1 MIAKMISP
9 SHALALAMVLLLET
23 GPRLESAR
31 ADRPAALKTLVRQP
45 VALGFVNDGRLILA
59 ANRRS
64 GTISVVDTRTLRLV
78 QEIAAG
84 RGLSDLIVTHDHE
97 RILVCD
103 EPAGELVCLCGQ
115 GARFDVDH
123 RLAIGASPVS
133 VQVDEKSSRCTVACL
148 WPRRLAIVALRP
160 HPMVTRQIDLP
171 FPPLKQCRLG
181 KGKLAV
187 ADAFAGGLAIIDLD
201 KGQIQA
207 SFNLPIHNIRGL
219 ALSADSRHL
228 LVTHETLRPSAAAS
242 FDDIHW
248 GNLLTNNIRSL
259 SVDTLMETG
268 ADPLRDSDL
277 LHLGEAGHGTADP
290 AGIVVSGKR
299 LFVAL
304 SGVHQLAIGREQ
316 GDQWQYLD
324 VGRRPTAVV
333 PSADGTRIYVANAF
347 SDSISIIDAKA
358 GKSMAEIPL
367 GPRAPLSK
375 AELGEILFYDGR
387 LSHDGWL
394 SCHSCHSDGHSNS
407 RLADTL
413 GDGSYGTPK
422 RIPSLLGVG
431 ETGPWAWNGSM
442 NRLESQVRKSVEST
456 MQGPK
461 PTDTQVEE
469 LTAYLRTLLPARPR
483 ADFQDHPDRLAI
495 DRGHEVFVRQGCSRC
510 HAPPFYTSAKTFDVG
525 LSDERGLK
533 QFNPPALRG
542 VSQGGP
548 YFHDGRSASL
558 EEVFTSH
565 KHQLERQLAKK
576 DLHDLL
582 EFLNSL

>member
-1 MIAKMISP
+1 
-9 SHALALAMVLLLET
+9 
-23 GPRLESAR
+23 
-31 ADRPAALKTLVRQP
+31 
-45 VALGFVNDGRLILA
+45 VALGLADHGRLLLA
-59 ANRRS
+59 ANRHS
-64 GTISVVDTRTLRLV
+64 GTISVLDTRTLRPL

-84 RGLSDLIVTHDHE
+84 QGLSDLIVTPHHE
-97 RILVCD
+97 QILVCD
-103 EPAGELVCLCGQ
+103 ESAGELVSLQCQEG
-115 GARFDVDH
+115 RFDVAH
-123 RLAIGASPVS
+123 RLPIGASPVS
-133 VQVDEKSSRCTVACL
+133 VQVDEEGSRCTVACL
-148 WPRRLAIVALRP
+148 WPRRLAIVALNP
-160 HPMVTRQIDLP
+160 HPAVTKQIDLP

-181 KGKLAV
+181 KGKLVV
-187 ADAFAGGLAIIDLD
+187 ADAFAGGLALIDID
-201 KGQIQA
+201 KGQIQS

-219 ALSADSRHL
+219 ALSADGRHL
-228 LVTHETLRPSAAAS
+228 LVTHQTLRASATAS

-259 SVDTLMETG
+259 SLSALMEAG

-290 AGIVVSGKR
+290 GGIVASGKR

-304 SGVHQLAIGREQ
+304 SGVHQLAIGREP
-316 GDQWQYLD
+316 GDQWQYVN
-324 VGRRPTAVV
+324 VGQRPTAVL
-333 PSADGTRIYVANAF
+333 PSADGSRIYLANTF
-347 SDSISIIDAKA
+347 SDSISIIDTKA
-358 GKSMAEIPL
+358 GKSIAEISL
-367 GPRAPLSK
+367 GPRTPLSK
-375 AELGEILFYDGR
+375 AERGEALFYEAR

-422 RIPSLLGVG
+422 RIPSLHGVG

-442 NRLESQVRKSVEST
+442 SRLETQVRKSIEST

-461 PTDTQVEE
+461 PTDAQVEE

-483 ADFQDHPDRLAI
+483 ADFQDHPDRSAI
-495 DRGHEVFVRQGCSRC
+495 ERGRDVFARQGCSRC
-510 HAPPFYTSAKTFDVG
+510 HTPPFYTSTKTFDVG

-533 QFNPPALRG
+533 LFNPPALRG

-548 YFHDGRSASL
+548 YFHDGRAVTL

-565 KHQLERQLAKK
+565 QHQLERQLAKR

>member
-1 MIAKMISP
+1 MISS
-9 SHALALAMVLLLET
+9 SHAVALAIVLVLET
-23 GPRLESAR
+23 GPRLESVQ
-31 ADRPAALKTLVRQP
+31 AAQTPILETRVRQP
-45 VALGFVNDGRLILA
+45 VALGLADHGRLLLA

-64 GTISVVDTRTLRLV
+64 GTISVLDTRTLRPL
-78 QEIAAG
+78 QEIAVG
-84 RGLSDLIVTHDHE
+84 RGLSDLIITPDHE
-97 RILVCD
+97 QILVCD
-103 EPAGELVCLCGQ
+103 EPTGELVCLRGQ
-115 GARFDVDH
+115 EARFDVAH
-123 RLAIGASPVS
+123 WLPIGASPVS
-133 VQVDEKSSRCTVACL
+133 VQVDEEGSRCTVACL
-148 WPRRLAIVALRP
+148 WPRRLAIVALNP
-160 HPMVTRQIDLP
+160 HPAVTKQIDLP
-171 FPPLKQCRLG
+171 FPPLKQCRLR
-181 KGKLAV
+181 KGKLVV
-187 ADAFAGGLAIIDLD
+187 ADAFAGGLALIDID
-201 KGQIQA
+201 KGQIQS

-219 ALSADSRHL
+219 ALSADGRHL
-228 LVTHETLRPSAAAS
+228 LVTHQTLRASATAS

-259 SVDTLMETG
+259 SLSALMEAG

-290 AGIVVSGKR
+290 GGIVASGKR

-304 SGVHQLAIGREQ
+304 SGVHQLAIGREP
-316 GDQWQYLD
+316 GDQWQYVN
-324 VGRRPTAVV
+324 VGQRPTAVL
-333 PSADGTRIYVANAF
+333 PSADGSRIYLANTF
-347 SDSISIIDAKA
+347 SDSISIIDTKA
-358 GKSMAEIPL
+358 GKSIAEISL
-367 GPRAPLSK
+367 GPRTPLSK
-375 AELGEILFYDGR
+375 AERGEALFYDAR

-442 NRLESQVRKSVEST
+442 SRLETQVRKSIEST

-461 PTDTQVEE
+461 PTDAQVEE

-483 ADFQDHPDRLAI
+483 ADFQDHPDRSAI
-495 DRGHEVFVRQGCSRC
+495 ERGRDVFARQGCSRC
-510 HAPPFYTSAKTFDVG
+510 HTPPFYTSTKTFDVG

-533 QFNPPALRG
+533 LFNPPALRG
-542 VSQGGP
+542 VSQSGP
-548 YFHDGRSASL
+548 YFHDGRAVTL

-565 KHQLERQLAKK
+565 QHQLERQLAKR

>member
-1 MIAKMISP
+1 MIEYMIFP
-9 SHALALAMVLLLET
+9 RHALALAIVLLLQT
-23 GPRLESAR
+23 GPRLELMG
-31 ADRPAALKTLVRQP
+31 ADQPAALETRVRQP
-45 VALGFVNDGRLILA
+45 VALGLANDGRLLLA

-64 GTISVVDTRTLRLV
+64 GTISVVDTRTLRLLP
-78 QEIAAG
+78 EIAAG
-84 RGLSDLIVTHDHE
+84 RGLSDLIITPHQE

-103 EPAGELVCLCGQ
+103 EPAGELISLHRQ
-115 GARFDVDH
+115 EDRFDVAH
-123 RLAIGASPVS
+123 RLPVGGSPVS
-133 VQVDEKSSRCTVACL
+133 VQVDEDGPRCTVACL
-148 WPRRLAIVALRP
+148 WPRRLATIALSP
-160 HPMVTRQIDLP
+160 HPTVTRQIDLP

-181 KGKLAV
+181 KGKLVV
-187 ADAFAGGLAIIDLD
+187 ADAFAGGLALIDMD
-201 KGQIQA
+201 KGQIQS

-219 ALSADSRHL
+219 ALSVDGRHL
-228 LVTHETLRPSAAAS
+228 LVTHQTLRASATAS

-259 SVDTLMETG
+259 SVSTLMESG

-290 AGIVVSGKR
+290 GGIVVSGKR

-304 SGVHQLAIGREQ
+304 SGVHQLAIGREP
-316 GDQWQYLD
+316 GDQWQYVD
-324 VGRRPTAVV
+324 AGRRPTAVI
-333 PSADGTRIYVANAF
+333 PSADGSRIYVANTF
-347 SDSISIIDAKA
+347 SDSVSVIDAKA
-358 GKSMAEIPL
+358 GKSIAEIPL
-367 GPRAPLSK
+367 GPRPPLSR
-375 AELGEILFYDGR
+375 EERGEALFHDAK

-422 RIPSLLGVG
+422 RIPSLHGVG
-431 ETGPWAWNGSM
+431 ETGPWAWNGSID
-442 NRLESQVRKSVEST
+442 RLELQVRKSIEST

-461 PTDTQVEE
+461 PTDAQVEE
-469 LTAYLRTLLPARPR
+469 LTAYLKTLLPARPR
-483 ADFQDHPDRLAI
+483 TDFQDHPDRLAI
-495 DRGHEVFVRQGCSRC
+495 ERGRDVFARQGCSRC
-510 HAPPFYTSAKTFDVG
+510 HTPPFYTSAKTFDVG
-525 LSDERGLK
+525 LSDETGLR

-548 YFHDGRSASL
+548 YFHDGRAPTL

-565 KHQLERQLAKK
+565 QHQLERQLAKR

>member
-1 MIAKMISP
+1 MIEYMIFP
-9 SHALALAMVLLLET
+9 RHALALAIVLLLQT
-23 GPRLESAR
+23 GPRLELMG
-31 ADRPAALKTLVRQP
+31 ADQPAALETRVRQP
-45 VALGFVNDGRLILA
+45 VALGLANDGRLLLA

-64 GTISVVDTRTLRLV
+64 GTISVVDTRTLRLLP
-78 QEIAAG
+78 EIAAG
-84 RGLSDLIVTHDHE
+84 RGLSDLIITPHQE

-103 EPAGELVCLCGQ
+103 EPAGELISLHRQ
-115 GARFDVDH
+115 EDRFDVAH
-123 RLAIGASPVS
+123 RLPVGGSPVS
-133 VQVDEKSSRCTVACL
+133 VQVDEDGPRCTVACL
-148 WPRRLAIVALRP
+148 WPRRLATIALSP
-160 HPMVTRQIDLP
+160 HPTVTRQIDLP

-181 KGKLAV
+181 KGKLVV
-187 ADAFAGGLAIIDLD
+187 ADAFAGGLALIDMD
-201 KGQIQA
+201 KGQIQS

-219 ALSADSRHL
+219 ALSVDGRHL
-228 LVTHETLRPSAAAS
+228 LVTHQTLRASATAS

-259 SVDTLMETG
+259 SVSTLMESG

-290 AGIVVSGKR
+290 GGIVVSGKR

-316 GDQWQYLD
+316 GDRWQYVD

-333 PSADGTRIYVANAF
+333 ASADGSRIYVANTF
-347 SDSISIIDAKA
+347 SDSISVIDAKA
-358 GKSMAEIPL
+358 GKSIAEISL
-367 GPRAPLSK
+367 GPRPTPSK
-375 AELGEILFYDGR
+375 PDLGEALFYEAR

-422 RIPSLLGVG
+422 RIPSLHGVG

-442 NRLESQVRKSVEST
+442 SRLETQVRKSIEST

-461 PTDTQVEE
+461 PTDAQVEE

-483 ADFQDHPDRLAI
+483 ADFQDHPDRSAI
-495 DRGHEVFVRQGCSRC
+495 ERGRDVFARQGCSRC
-510 HAPPFYTSAKTFDVG
+510 HTPPFYTSTKTFDVG

-533 QFNPPALRG
+533 LFNPPALRG

-548 YFHDGRSASL
+548 YFHDGRAVTL

-565 KHQLERQLAKK
+565 QHQLERQLAKR